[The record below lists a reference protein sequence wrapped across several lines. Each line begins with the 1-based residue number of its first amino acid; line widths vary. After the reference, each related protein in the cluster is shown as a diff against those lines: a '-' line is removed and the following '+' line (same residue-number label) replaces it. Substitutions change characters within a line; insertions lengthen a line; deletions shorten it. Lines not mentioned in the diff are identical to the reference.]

1 MLGWILLGLAT
12 VAVGVIV
19 ISGTVT
25 KMRIREQMQNKNLKE
40 MLVTEID
47 SCTNT
52 VKLSDLYSDQTMEIR
67 GDDVS
72 DDLDEYDIIRI

>member
-25 KMRIREQMQNKNLKE
+25 KNRIREQMQKRNIKK
-40 MLVTEID
+40 MLVTQID

-72 DDLDEYDIIRI
+72 NDLDECDVIRI